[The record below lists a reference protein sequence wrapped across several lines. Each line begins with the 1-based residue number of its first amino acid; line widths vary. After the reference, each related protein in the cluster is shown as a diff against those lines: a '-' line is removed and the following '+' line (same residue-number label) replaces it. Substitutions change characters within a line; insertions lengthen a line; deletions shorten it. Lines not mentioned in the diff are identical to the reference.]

1 MTAPPRTRQ
10 SNFELLRITAMLLV
24 LAVHADFLALGIPKA
39 DALAAQPLQ
48 TWTRIIIESLALVC
62 VNTFVMISG
71 WFGIRPTLRGAAA
84 LIFQCIF
91 FAVLMHIADAAIFGK
106 PISLDYI
113 IKALTL
119 QHAGWFVTA
128 YLILYALSP
137 VLNAFTEHTPARR
150 VALVTLLLLAA
161 EAVIGFWQMKHFER
175 GYSPLSFIILY
186 LLGHCLNAYKQPLR
200 RICAVIKSPFMMYI
214 VLCCANASVIAY
226 CIATA
231 DTTGLDRATAYTN
244 PLVIIAAAALVLT
257 FAGITMRPC
266 RAINFVA
273 ASAFAVF
280 LLHMDHSSLGCIRFI
295 TIVRHTYAAIDGPLC
310 IAAIAGV
317 CIAVYA
323 AAIVIDTPRK
333 WLFAMIVRL
342 ARRLRRR

>member
-119 QHAGWFVTA
+119 QHAGWFVTS

-150 VALVTLLLLAA
+150 GALVTLLLLAA
-161 EAVIGFWQMKHFER
+161 GL
-175 GYSPLSFIILY
+175 LSASGQA
-186 LLGHCLNAYKQPLR
+186 LGHAWPRL
-200 RICAVIKSPFMMYI
+200 CAARLALVPPALLLSGAMLLLAAFGPTPVLAAAPFMTLLALPLLMKPG
-214 VLCCANASVIAY
+214 
-226 CIATA
+226 
-231 DTTGLDRATAYTN
+231 DTRA
-244 PLVIIAAAALVLT
+244 
-257 FAGITMRPC
+257 
-266 RAINFVA
+266 
-273 ASAFAVF
+273 
-280 LLHMDHSSLGCIRFI
+280 
-295 TIVRHTYAAIDGPLC
+295 
-310 IAAIAGV
+310 
-317 CIAVYA
+317 
-323 AAIVIDTPRK
+323 K
-333 WLFAMIVRL
+333 
-342 ARRLRRR
+342 RRRESEG